1 MVTLEVLTVILQDR
15 VRELSDV
22 LWHSGHSLSADTNSV
37 RVNEME
43 QRTPVIDTH
52 THIFCWGENPTDGF
66 LSRKTRRAWT
76 TRLVLALTGLRKEP
90 GGTLSEKMRNRLL
103 RHVRSSQLDF
113 AVVLAQDAVYRPDG
127 SRDDA
132 ATHFYVS
139 NDYVIELAKE
149 CSRIMPG
156 CSINPM
162 RKDALTE
169 LERCRVAGGK
179 LIKVHTAIQGVDPS
193 RPEFEPFYKLAAELD
208 MVLMFHTGYEHSCSV
223 VSQVYTD
230 PRKLS
235 RALDFGQPVI
245 AAHCGTCAFF
255 DPEDYYPHFVEMMQ
269 RHDNLFGDTAIM
281 ASLIR
286 WSSLKRLSRENDS
299 LRDRIV
305 HGSDY
310 PFPPARLP
318 YLWRTGL
325 FPPER
330 KNPLDLDLRIKRSFD
345 FGGGYENRIAEILD
359 IQRRPAADTVVRGE
373 ASSQTSHRVTENGG

>member
-1 MVTLEVLTVILQDR
+1 MELQ
-15 VRELSDV
+15 
-22 LWHSGHSLSADTNSV
+22 
-37 RVNEME
+37 
-43 QRTPVIDTH
+43 TPVIDAH
-52 THIFCWGENPTDGF
+52 THIFCWGENPTQGY
-66 LSRKTRRAWT
+66 LSEKTRKAWT
-76 TRLVLALTGLRKEP
+76 TRLVLALMGLRKVP
-90 GGTLSEKMRNRLL
+90 GETLSEKMRNRLL

-127 SRDDA
+127 SRDDD
-132 ATHFYVS
+132 ATHFYVA
-139 NDYVIELAKE
+139 NDYVIQLAKE
-149 CSRIMPG
+149 CDKIVPG

-162 RKDALTE
+162 RKDALAE
-169 LERCRVAGGK
+169 LERCREAGGK

-193 RPEFEPFYKLAAELD
+193 RPEFHPFYKLAAALD

-223 VSQVYTD
+223 VSQKYTD
-230 PRKLS
+230 PRKLG
-235 RALDFGQPVI
+235 RALDFGRPVI

-269 RHDNLFGDTAIM
+269 RYDNLFGDTAIM

-286 WSSLKRLSRENDS
+286 WSSLRRLSRENDS

-318 YLWRTGL
+318 FLRRTGL

-330 KNPLDLDLRIKRSFD
+330 KNPLDLDLRIKRSF
-345 FGGGYENRIAEILD
+345 GLGSGYENRIADLLGIEKRHPADLVVGGEPP
-359 IQRRPAADTVVRGE
+359 RRP
-373 ASSQTSHRVTENGG
+373 